1 MTVDPAVVRER
12 VEQVTQRLR
21 GAAPSGDDVEL
32 VAVTKGFGSDAIAA
46 VASAGVA
53 RIGENYAQ
61 ELILKLATIRDERA
75 SASLGGATGGGAP
88 RVLCHFIG
96 RLQSNKVRHLAE
108 AVDVWESVDRPS
120 LLDEL
125 ARRAPGATLLI
136 QVNATGETNKGGCR
150 PEDAAAL
157 VAHGASLDLNVNGM
171 MTVGPT
177 SGDPSATAAAF
188 ALVRRLVDDC
198 GLATCSMGMS
208 HDLDIAL
215 AEGTSRVRIGT
226 ALFGPRPAAG

>member
-1 MTVDPAVVRER
+1 LTVDPAVVRER
-12 VEQVTQRLR
+12 VEQITERLR
-21 GAAPSGDDVEL
+21 GAAPSGGDVEL

-46 VASAGVA
+46 VAAAGVT

-61 ELILKLATIRDERA
+61 ELIAKLEAVGRA
-75 SASLGGATGGGAP
+75 RHILRP
-88 RVLCHFIG
+88 RVHFIG
-96 RLQSNKVRHLAE
+96 RLQSNKVRLLAE

-157 VAHGASLDLNVNGM
+157 VARGASLDLNVDGM

-177 SGDPSATAAAF
+177 SGDPTATAAAF

-208 HDLDIAL
+208 HDLDLAL

-226 ALFGPRPAAG
+226 ALFGPRPAAE